1 MSDAVTLHSRFNRL
15 AAVFCWAGS
24 ALFATIALLDP
35 GWPTA
40 WLVPGAALLAFW
52 AWAALWQPQVSVTG
66 DGVHVEN
73 VTHTVDVPWAA
84 LVHVETRY
92 ALTLITPRGR
102 FAAWAAPA
110 PGALRAAAAGRRA
123 DNRELRATGGPARP
137 GDLLGTES
145 GDAAMLIR
153 EKWQKLLDLGAIA
166 VGVAD
171 EIDVRRRPR
180 VGVIVT
186 LAILTALTLIAFTLR

>member
-40 WLVPGAALLAFW
+40 WLIPGAALLAFW
-52 AWAALWQPQVSVTG
+52 AWAALWQTHVSVTD
-66 DGVHVEN
+66 DGVHIEN

-92 ALTLITPRGR
+92 ALTLITPRAR

-123 DNRELRATGGPARP
+123 DNRELRVTGGPARP

-145 GDAAMLIR
+145 GDAAMLVR
-153 EKWQKLLDLGAIA
+153 EKWQKLLDGGAIA

-171 EIDVRRRPR
+171 DIVVGRRPR
-180 VGVIVT
+180 TGVIAA
-186 LAILTALTLIAFTLR
+186 LALGAALTIIAFTLH